1 MLYILAD
8 LFKDGEGIAG
18 NLCFALLFA
27 DREEHNLI
35 TVDEYSAD
43 AILLADL
50 LGNIKDS
57 EQLQIMVTGITQRY
71 GPPRSGFPALPRAD
85 IVNADHRG
93 LKLLTGKVDAVFRAL
108 VSDFLQR
115 QPAGHQ

>member
-18 NLCFALLFA
+18 NLCFSLLFA
-27 DREEHNLI
+27 DSEKYDFI

-43 AILLADL
+43 AMLLADL

-57 EQLQIMVTGITQRY
+57 EQLQIMVTGIT
-71 GPPRSGFPALPRAD
+71 
-85 IVNADHRG
+85 
-93 LKLLTGKVDAVFRAL
+93 
-108 VSDFLQR
+108 
-115 QPAGHQ
+115 